1 MRTNVTRQ
9 FRSRERNVHYVVVSF
24 PGTKVHGNETSRY
37 RNALVV
43 CGIDYWGRPKHFIFY
58 VCWHYLGKYICLL
71 RKLHKVLFKVLTV
84 MSNAR
89 LVAVRRLFNSASWN
103 CSISKMTYHTDTAE
117 ILRSNVDT
125 NCPDYKVT
133 EILIEVGLM
142 KIEYTLQSTSRLS
155 TN

>member
-1 MRTNVTRQ
+1 
-9 FRSRERNVHYVVVSF
+9 
-24 PGTKVHGNETSRY
+24 
-37 RNALVV
+37 
-43 CGIDYWGRPKHFIFY
+43 
-58 VCWHYLGKYICLL
+58 
-71 RKLHKVLFKVLTV
+71 

-103 CSISKMTYHTDTAE
+103 CSISKMTYHTDNAE